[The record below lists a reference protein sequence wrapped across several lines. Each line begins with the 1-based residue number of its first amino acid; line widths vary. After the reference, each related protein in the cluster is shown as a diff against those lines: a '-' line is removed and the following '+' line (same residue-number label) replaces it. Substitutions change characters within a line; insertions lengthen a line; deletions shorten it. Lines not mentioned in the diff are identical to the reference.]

1 MASDSSPNPD
11 SNALSGNDASPETL
25 PLADSRKEDRE
36 EARSGVVGRDVR
48 VREVDLARL
57 PSSPA
62 ISLVVRMYR
71 CGDNCL

>member
-1 MASDSSPNPD
+1 MASDSSANAG
-11 SNALSGNDASPETL
+11 SNALRGNCASPETL

-36 EARSGVVGRDVR
+36 EGRSGVVGRDVR

-62 ISLVVRMYR
+62 ILRGLVHCSSGVQVW
-71 CGDNCL
+71 